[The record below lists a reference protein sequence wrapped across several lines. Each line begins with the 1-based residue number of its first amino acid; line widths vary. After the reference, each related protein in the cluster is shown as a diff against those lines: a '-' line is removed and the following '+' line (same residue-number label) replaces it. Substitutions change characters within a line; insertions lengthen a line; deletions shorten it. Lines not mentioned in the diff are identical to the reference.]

1 MNKNTVLGF
10 ICIGIIL
17 IGFSWYNTKVFK
29 EQQRA
34 QFVADSIAHAEAL
47 KNAPKI
53 DSTAIA
59 AADSAALALSAAAP
73 VGQMYKDSLL
83 EAASNAP
90 AEFYTLENNKLK
102 VVFSTKGAQASE
114 VLVKDYRTYDSLDL
128 YLLRKDA
135 SDFGL
140 SFYTDQ
146 QISTS
151 DFTFSKV
158 GQTDTSLVMR
168 LNFSGNAY
176 IDYMYTLPA
185 DSYMMKFNVRMVGM
199 DRYIS
204 RNQSKL
210 GVDWNLMVPRLERGY
225 ENEKNYSTIA
235 YKYPNEKKV
244 EDLGLRKEHSSEEV
258 NTKIEW
264 FAFQQQFF
272 SAILMADNDFIGGDL
287 AYTFAPEEKYLVEK
301 ELMECEAAMQVEYD
315 AAPVVDIPFQFYFGP
330 NLYKELKSYG
340 YGFEQI
346 VPLGGWLIGWINRVV
361 IINCFDFLNGFI
373 SNYGIIILLMTI
385 FIKLVI
391 SPLTLKSYI
400 SSAKMRV
407 LKPEIDKINQKYPR
421 KEDAMKKQQE
431 TMALYS
437 KTGVSVF
444 GGCLPM
450 LLQFPI
456 LFAMFRFFP
465 ASFELRQQG
474 FLWADDLSAYDSIL
488 DLPFNIPLYGDHV
501 SLFALL
507 MAVSMYFYSK
517 MNMDQMP
524 SDPNM
529 AGMRGMQLYFMPIF
543 LLVLC
548 NNFSSGLSYYYM
560 LSNLITII
568 QTWVIRKYFVDEKKI
583 YAQLQAKASNAK
595 AKPKSKWQMRLE
607 ELQKQQAEMQRQ
619 QQARRSEMDR
629 RMQNKK

>member
-1 MNKNTVLGF
+1 M
-10 ICIGIIL
+10 
-17 IGFSWYNTKVFK
+17 
-29 EQQRA
+29 
-34 QFVADSIAHAEAL
+34 
-47 KNAPKI
+47 
-53 DSTAIA
+53 
-59 AADSAALALSAAAP
+59 
-73 VGQMYKDSLL
+73 
-83 EAASNAP
+83 
-90 AEFYTLENNKLK
+90 
-102 VVFSTKGAQASE
+102 
-114 VLVKDYRTYDSLDL
+114 
-128 YLLRKDA
+128 LRKDA

-258 NTKIEW
+258 NTKVEW

-287 AYTFAPEEKYLVEK
+287 AYKFAPEEKYLVEK
-301 ELMECEAAMQVEYD
+301 ELMECAAAMQVEYD

-391 SPLTLKSYI
+391 SPLTFKSYM

>member
-258 NTKIEW
+258 NTKVEW

-287 AYTFAPEEKYLVEK
+287 AYKFAPEEKYLVEK
-301 ELMECEAAMQVEYD
+301 ELMECAAAMQVEYD

-391 SPLTLKSYI
+391 SPLTLKSYM

-437 KTGVSVF
+437 KTGVSLF

-619 QQARRSEMDR
+619 
-629 RMQNKK
+629 

>member
-258 NTKIEW
+258 NTKVEW

-315 AAPVVDIPFQFYFGP
+315 AATVVDIPFQFYFGP

>member
-29 EQQRA
+29 EQERA
-34 QFVADSIAHAEAL
+34 NFVADSIARAEAL
-47 KNAPKI
+47 KNAPKMEE
-53 DSTAIA
+53 SSLEQA
-59 AADSAALALSAAAP
+59 AGAVADSAAAEDIQQ
-73 VGQMYKDSLL
+73 QMVTYKDSLL
-83 EAASNAP
+83 EAASKA
-90 AEFYTLENNKLK
+90 AEEFYTLENDKLK
-102 VVFSTKGAQASE
+102 VTFTTKGAQASQ
-114 VLVKDYRTYDSLDL
+114 VLVKDYYTHDSLDL
-128 YLLRKDA
+128 YLVNKNA
-135 SDFGL
+135 SEFAL

-151 DFTFSKV
+151 DFVFTKV
-158 GQTDTSLVMR
+158 ASTDSTLVLR
-168 LNFSGNAY
+168 LNFGENSY
-176 IDYMYTLPA
+176 IDYQYTLPA
-185 DSYMMKFNVRMVGM
+185 ESYIVDFNVKMVGM
-199 DRYIS
+199 NRYIS
-204 RNQSKL
+204 RNVSSL
-210 GVDWNLMVPRLERGY
+210 DVDWSLDIPRLERGY
-225 ENEKNYSTIA
+225 DNEKNYSTIA
-235 YKYPNEKKV
+235 YKYPNEKGA
-244 EDLGLRKEHSSEEV
+244 EDLGLRKEHSSEEL
-258 NTKIEW
+258 NTKVEW
-264 FAFQQQFF
+264 VAFQQQFF
-272 SAILMADNDFIGGDL
+272 SAILMAEDDFTGGRL
-287 AYTFAPEEKYLVEK
+287 SYEFASEPEYLVENR
-301 ELMECEAAMQVEYD
+301 LMDCDARMQVDYKGGEE
-315 AAPVVDIPFQFYFGP
+315 VNIPFKFYYGP
-330 NLYKELKSYG
+330 NLYKELKEYG

-385 FIKLVI
+385 FIKLII
-391 SPLTLKSYI
+391 SPLTFKSYV

-407 LKPEIDKINQKYPR
+407 LRPEIEKINQKYPR

-437 KTGVSVF
+437 KTGVSMF

-465 ASFELRQQG
+465 VSFELRQQG
-474 FLWADDLSAYDSIL
+474 FLWAKDLSAYDSII

-501 SLFALL
+501 SLFAIL

-517 MNMDQMP
+517 LNMDQMP

-560 LSNLITII
+560 LSNLITIV

-583 YAQLQAKASNAK
+583 YEQLKAKAANTK
-595 AKPKSKWQMRLE
+595 TKKSKWQERLE
-607 ELQKQQAEMQRQ
+607 QLQKQQAEMQRQ
-619 QQARRSEMDR
+619 QQQRR
-629 RMQNKK
+629 K